1 MSRSPDPYNPGR
13 PPLVKTTAW
22 ITLVVAIAW
31 ALADIAGASVLA
43 ALTLIVGALT
53 LMAGWWWVYRH
64 WQTHEELPAL
74 LRKNLTGVL
83 RSELPRGSLVTTGH
97 SFGTF
102 FKPGPPKK
110 VKIVAAGLPPLEGE
124 VAQRVISI
132 TSDLAGNAFVVDR
145 KKSKPGKRIVLR
157 QKPKEKSED
166 LTHRQIIER
175 AITQGVRELFP
186 KHEPKVAL
194 AWDEDK
200 PDEDYLM
207 EVSIT
212 GVNGMDLSLPGKRR
226 QILQKLRTRLPKGNF
241 KSDVDPTDDAI
252 YFHRSRPLPE
262 MVVPPAGQARPL
274 RAWSDYERFTVPLAV
289 GDEGAQA
296 EWKPRRDAHLLIV
309 GGTGGGKTITEHGV
323 IQRLTQACWRTW
335 LIDGKQVEFL
345 GYQDWPNVEFL
356 AQDVDSQIRLIYQA
370 YTTMRERYKLIREKK
385 VRIDELDPIA
395 LVIDEVTSLLEF
407 VDERYEETKP
417 KGGKSKAP
425 VMKWLAN
432 ILRLGRTAKI
442 HLVFGMQRAD
452 TQILGGGEARDNFKA
467 RITLSKLESK
477 EGSMMIWNDPAI
489 GVAVPDHPGRAVSL
503 INGVPTMVQ
512 AAYTANP
519 DIEHPADYHPGM
531 VRAMIPEHEVYSR
544 KAVAEP
550 IPPEGA
556 ESGEISW
563 SHILDSKL
571 LDADGNPVEFD
582 PISSEESKL
591 LRAQSP
597 VPPRDG
603 ENHLQTADS
612 FPAGLGLFAHDYLAQ
627 ISYGNPL
634 ARHLARMAEEMH
646 EYYGSEMAEER
657 APEPRVLSNT
667 IGVDLDKSS
676 TTQLRYIEPGQ
687 NILVDDIGSEEIT
700 VSTCE
705 PDQDDPETY
714 YLSGYTDDGESIHVE
729 LPADT
734 AVEVFEREPEYATA

>member
-1 MSRSPDPYNPGR
+1 MSRSTPDPYSPGR
-13 PPLVKTTAW
+13 PPLVKTAFW
-22 ITLVVAIAW
+22 IIPLAAIGW
-31 ALADIAGASVLA
+31 AVADIAGASGLVTTGILVLA
-43 ALTLIVGALT
+43 VIIFLAAE
-53 LMAGWWWVYRH
+53 WWAYRR
-64 WQTHEELPAL
+64 WQATVERPAL
-74 LRKNLTGVL
+74 LRKNLTSVL
-83 RSELPRGSLVTTGH
+83 RTDLPPSTLLTTGH

-110 VKIVAAGLPPLEGE
+110 IKIRAAGLPPMEGDT
-124 VAQRVISI
+124 AQRVLHI
-132 TSDLAGNAFVVDR
+132 AGEICENDYLVDY
-145 KKSKPGKRIVLR
+145 KKSSPGKRIVMR
-157 QKPKEKSED
+157 QKPKEKAAQ
-166 LTHRQIIER
+166 LTP
-175 AITQGVRELFP
+175 REHIQQNIAKASAEIFP
-186 KHEPKVAL
+186 KHSPKVTCV
-194 AWDEDK
+194 WDEENE
-200 PDEDYLM
+200 EDYLLD
-207 EVSIT
+207 VTIT
-212 GVNGMDLSLPGKRR
+212 GVNGMDLSLSGKRR

-241 KSDVDPTDDAI
+241 TADVDPSEDAI

-262 MVVPPAGQARPL
+262 MVVPPKEQARPL
-274 RAWSDYERFTVPLAV
+274 RTWSDYERFTVPMAV

-296 EWKPRRDAHLLIV
+296 EWNPRRDAHLLIV
-309 GGTGGGKTITEHGV
+309 GGTGGGKTIAEHGV

-385 VRIDELDPIA
+385 IRIDDLDPIA

-417 KGGKSKAP
+417 KGGKTKAP
-425 VMKWLAN
+425 VLKWLAN

-452 TQILGGGEARDNFKA
+452 AQILGGEARDNFGA
-467 RITLSKLESK
+467 RITLGKLESK

-489 GVAVPDHPGRAVSL
+489 GVSVPKHPGRAVSR
-503 INGVPTMVQ
+503 INGIPTMVQ

-519 DIEHPADYHPGM
+519 DVEHPDYHPGM
-531 VRAMIPEHEVYSR
+531 VHAMRPKHEVYSR

-556 ESGEISW
+556 DSEEISW
-563 SHILDSKL
+563 PHILESKL

-582 PISSEESKL
+582 PISSEESKQ
-591 LRAQSP
+591 LRGQKPA
-597 VPPRDG
+597 PPSDD
-603 ENHLQTADS
+603 ENHLQTAES
-612 FPAGLGLFAHDYLAQ
+612 YGAGLDLFAYDYLAQ

-634 ARHLARMAEEMH
+634 ARHLARLAEEIQ
-646 EYYGSEMAEER
+646 
-657 APEPRVLSNT
+657 PEPTTEPEPSATGQITGISTESL
-667 IGVDLDKSS
+667 GESS
-676 TTQLRYIEPGQ
+676 ATELRYVEAGQ
-687 NILVDDIGSEEIT
+687 NIIVDEIGGDEVT

-705 PDQDDPETY
+705 PDENDPNTY
-714 YLSGYTDDGESIHVE
+714 YLSGWTADGEAVHAE

-734 AVEVFEREPEYATA
+734 PVEVFEMEAA